1 MQKAFLS
8 MQEPFLSIQK
18 ARQHMFNIRIPI
30 RTIERITFSFF
41 TALFIAVPLLTHSHN
56 ILPGY
61 GHMSWIS
68 CALVQLLRTCHE
80 LIYTSCLPDF
90 PISASKSLAV
100 PRYGY
105 VFFLDLGKSF
115 RTICI
120 VNFVTVPNLLS

>member
-1 MQKAFLS
+1 MQKAFLSMQKVFLSMQEPFLSIQKAFLS

-61 GHMSWIS
+61 GHMSRIS
-68 CALVQLLRTCHE
+68 CALVSNC
-80 LIYTSCLPDF
+80 
-90 PISASKSLAV
+90 
-100 PRYGY
+100 
-105 VFFLDLGKSF
+105 
-115 RTICI
+115 
-120 VNFVTVPNLLS
+120 